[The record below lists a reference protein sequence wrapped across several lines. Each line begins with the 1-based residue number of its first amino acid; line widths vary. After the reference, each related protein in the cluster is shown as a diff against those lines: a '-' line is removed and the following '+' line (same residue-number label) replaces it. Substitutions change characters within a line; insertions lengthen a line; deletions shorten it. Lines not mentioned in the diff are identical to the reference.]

1 MFHEVRIYNAK
12 MRLKKILS
20 SQELSRNYW
29 KKIEEQDPGLNPGPG
44 KVKKLSREL
53 KRKLDAQIPSFL
65 LL

>member
-1 MFHEVRIYNAK
+1 

-20 SQELSRNYW
+20 SQELSRKYW

-53 KRKLDAQIPSFL
+53 KRKLDAQIPGFL

>member
-29 KKIEEQDPGLNPGPG
+29 KNIKDQELGLNPGPG
-44 KVKKLSREL
+44 KVRKLSGEL
-53 KRKLDAQIPSFL
+53 KRKLDAQIPGFL